1 MSSTRATDPDV
12 AIAAASSRY
21 TRRQWVT
28 LVVFSFAQFC
38 NAVCVSLQAPFYPS
52 EAEKKGATASQ
63 YGLVFGVFELTVF
76 LVSPIYGR
84 FMTRLGP
91 KLINNSGIFTVS
103 IMCIVFGFLDRIQDT
118 DTFIGFCFAVR
129 IVEAMG
135 NAAFITSAF
144 SIIAKE
150 FPKNVGAAFA
160 TMETFFGLGLIVGP
174 TVGGA
179 LYELG
184 GYTLPF
190 AAMGGVLLFAAII
203 TTCFLPSEGAEATP
217 EAQSS
222 RGHYFAALRLPSIFL
237 ACFAIISASISI
249 GFLQGVLE
257 PHLRPLSLSPVQ
269 MGLMFVLNGSTYALL
284 APFWGMMCDK
294 YLAPRT
300 LITFGAVVV
309 VIAFTFVGPMPFL
322 PMKLSL
328 SLCIV
333 SLIVHGI
340 GFGAVLVST
349 FAGAHRDA
357 LANGFPDDLSTYG
370 LVSGIWTS
378 TFALGCFIGPSA
390 GGFLTDYIGFEW
402 TTVLV
407 AGLHVLVAVSTGFY
421 QCCASP
427 PEAIFPAIHESLAC
441 TKDER
446 QTLLVPGRDD
456 EDSTYGS
463 AGSSREN
470 LGALP

>member
-1 MSSTRATDPDV
+1 M
-12 AIAAASSRY
+12 ASY
-21 TRRQWVT
+21 TRRQWLI

-52 EAEKKGATASQ
+52 EAERKGATASQ

-84 FMTRLGP
+84 FMTRWGP
-91 KLINNSGIFTVS
+91 KFINNAGIFTVS
-103 IMCIVFGFLDRIQDT
+103 VMCILFGFLDRINDT
-118 DTFIGFCFAVR
+118 NTFIGCSFAVR

-160 TMETFFGLGLIVGP
+160 TMETFFGVGLIVGP

-190 AAMGGVLLFAAII
+190 AAMGGVLLAAA
-203 TTCFLPSEGAEATP
+203 TATACFLPSEGAEASP
-217 EAQSS
+217 ESQTS
-222 RGHYFAALRLPSIFL
+222 RGNFFAAIKVPSISL
-237 ACFAIISASISI
+237 ACIAIISASISI
-249 GFLQGVLE
+249 GFLQATLE
-257 PHLRPLSLSPVQ
+257 PHLRPLSLTPVQ
-269 MGLMFVLNGSTYALL
+269 MGLMFILNGSTYALL

-294 YLAPRT
+294 YLSPRT

-309 VIAFTFVGPMPFL
+309 ALAFTFIGPMPFL

-328 SLCIV
+328 ALCIV
-333 SLIVHGI
+333 SLIIHGI

-357 LANGFPDDLSTYG
+357 LTHGFPDDLGTYG

-390 GGFLTDYIGFEW
+390 GGVLMDYIGFAW
-402 TTVLV
+402 STVIV
-407 AGLHVLVAVSTGFY
+407 AALHVLVAVTTGFY
-421 QCCASP
+421 HCCSSP
-427 PEAIFPAIHESLAC
+427 SETIYPPVHESLAH
-441 TKDER
+441 TKTE
-446 QTLLVPGRDD
+446 QQSLIVPGHDD
-456 EDSTYGS
+456 DDSTYGS

-470 LGALP
+470 LGTLP

>member
-1 MSSTRATDPDV
+1 MT
-12 AIAAASSRY
+12 RY
-21 TRRQWVT
+21 TKRQWVI
-28 LVVFSFAQFC
+28 LVVFSIAQFC

-52 EAEKKGATASQ
+52 EAERKGATASQ

-76 LVSPIYGR
+76 LVSPVYGR
-84 FMTRLGP
+84 FMTRWGP
-91 KLINNSGIFTVS
+91 KFINNAGIFTVS
-103 IMCIVFGFLDRIQDT
+103 VMCILFGFLDRIDDT
-118 DTFIGFCFAVR
+118 NTFIGFSFAVR

-160 TMETFFGLGLIVGP
+160 SMETFFGLGLIVGP

-190 AAMGGVLLFAAII
+190 AAMGGVLLVAATI
-203 TTCFLPSEGAEATP
+203 TTCCLPSEGAEAST
-217 EAQSS
+217 ESQAS
-222 RGHYFAALRLPSIFL
+222 RGQFLAAIKIPSIFL
-237 ACFAIISASISI
+237 TCCAIISASISI
-249 GFLQGVLE
+249 GFLQATLE
-257 PHLRPLSLSPVQ
+257 PHLRSLDLTPVQ
-269 MGLMFVLNGSTYALL
+269 MGLMFILNGSTYALL

-294 YLAPRT
+294 YLSPRT
-300 LITFGAVVV
+300 LITFGATVVV
-309 VIAFTFVGPMPFL
+309 VSFTFIGPVPFL
-322 PMKLSL
+322 HLKLSL
-328 SLCIV
+328 ALCIV
-333 SLIVHGI
+333 SLIVHGV

-357 LANGFPDDLSTYG
+357 IANGFPDDLGTYG

-390 GGFLTDYIGFEW
+390 GGVLMDYVGFDW
-402 TTVLV
+402 STVIV
-407 AGLHVLVAVSTGFY
+407 AALHVLVALSTGLY
-421 QCCASP
+421 HCCGSP
-427 PEAIFPAIHESLAC
+427 PDAIFPPVHDSLSR
-441 TKDER
+441 TKTER
-446 QTLLVPGRDD
+446 QTLLAPGHDD
-456 EDSTYGS
+456 DDSTYGS

-470 LGALP
+470 LGTLP

>member
-1 MSSTRATDPDV
+1 MA
-12 AIAAASSRY
+12 Y
-21 TRRQWVT
+21 TRRQWLI

-38 NAVCVSLQAPFYPS
+38 NAVCVSLQAPFYPA
-52 EAEKKGATASQ
+52 EAERKGATASQ

-76 LVSPIYGR
+76 LVSPVYGR
-84 FMTRLGP
+84 FMTRWGP
-91 KLINNSGIFTVS
+91 KFINNAGIFTVS
-103 IMCIVFGFLDRIQDT
+103 VMCILFGFLDRIDDT
-118 DTFIGFCFAVR
+118 DAFIGCSFAVR

-150 FPKNVGAAFA
+150 FPKNVGSAFA
-160 TMETFFGLGLIVGP
+160 SMETFFGVGLIVGP

-190 AAMGGVLLFAAII
+190 AAMGGVLLGAATV
-203 TTCFLPSEGAEATP
+203 TTCLLPSEGAEASTESQASP
-217 EAQSS
+217 
-222 RGHYFAALRLPSIFL
+222 GHFFAAIKLPSIAL
-237 ACFAIISASISI
+237 GCLAIICASISI
-249 GFLQGVLE
+249 GFLQATLE
-257 PHLRPLSLSPVQ
+257 PHLRPLELTPVQ
-269 MGLMFVLNGSTYALL
+269 MGLMFILNGSTYALL
-284 APFWGMMCDK
+284 APFWGKMCDR
-294 YLAPRT
+294 YLSPRT

-309 VIAFTFVGPMPFL
+309 AIAFTFIGPMPFVPL
-322 PMKLSL
+322 ELSL
-328 SLCIV
+328 PLCIV

-357 LANGFPDDLSTYG
+357 LAHGFPDDLSTYG

-390 GGFLTDYIGFEW
+390 GGVLVDYIGFPW
-402 TTVLV
+402 TTVIV
-407 AGLHVLVAVSTGFY
+407 MALHVLVALSTGLY
-421 QCCASP
+421 HCCASP
-427 PEAIFPAIHESLAC
+427 PDAVYPPVHDSLARS
-441 TKDER
+441 KDER
-446 QTLLVPGRDD
+446 QSLLVPGHDD
-456 EDSTYGS
+456 DDSTYGS

-470 LGALP
+470 LGTLP

>member
-1 MSSTRATDPDV
+1 MSSPKPAEPDV
-12 AIAAASSRY
+12 AAASGKYS
-21 TRRQWVT
+21 RRQWVT
-28 LVVFSFAQFC
+28 LVVFSLAQFC
-38 NAVCVSLQAPFYPS
+38 NAVCVSLQAPFYPG

-91 KLINNSGIFTVS
+91 KLINNAGIFIVS
-103 IMCIVFGFLDRIQDT
+103 VMCIVFGFLDRIKNS
-118 DTFIGFCFAVR
+118 DTFIGFSFAVR

-179 LYELG
+179 LYEVG

-190 AAMGGVLLFAAII
+190 AAMGGVLLGAAII

-217 EAQSS
+217 EAQAG
-222 RGHYFAALRLPSIFL
+222 RGQFFAALRLPSIFL

-249 GFLQGVLE
+249 GFLQATLE
-257 PHLRPLSLSPVQ
+257 PHLRSLKLSPVQ
-269 MGLMFVLNGSTYALL
+269 MGLMFILNGSTYALL

-309 VIAFTFVGPMPFL
+309 VLSFTFVGPMPFL
-322 PMKLSL
+322 PIKLSL
-328 SLCIV
+328 PLCIV
-333 SLIVHGI
+333 SLIIHGI

-357 LANGFPDDLSTYG
+357 LAHGFPDDLGTYG

-390 GGFLTDYIGFEW
+390 GGVLMDYIGFDW

-407 AGLHVLVAVSTGFY
+407 AALHVMVALSTGIY
-421 QCCASP
+421 HCCATP
-427 PEAIFPAIHESLAC
+427 PQVTYPAIHDSLARD
-441 TKDER
+441 KDER

-456 EDSTYGS
+456 DDSTYGS

-470 LGALP
+470 LGTLP

>member
-1 MSSTRATDPDV
+1 MGKYS
-12 AIAAASSRY
+12 
-21 TRRQWVT
+21 RRQWVI

-52 EAEKKGATASQ
+52 EAERKGATASQ

-76 LVSPIYGR
+76 LVSPVYGR
-84 FMTRLGP
+84 FMTRWGP
-91 KLINNSGIFTVS
+91 KFINNAGIFTVS
-103 IMCIVFGFLDRIQDT
+103 VMCILFGFLDRINDT
-118 DTFIGFCFAVR
+118 NSFIGCSFAVR

-160 TMETFFGLGLIVGP
+160 TMETFFGVGLIVGP

-190 AAMGGVLLFAAII
+190 AAMGGVLLAAAVV
-203 TTCFLPSEGAEATP
+203 TACFLPSEGAEAST
-217 EAQSS
+217 ESQTS
-222 RGHYFAALRLPSIFL
+222 RGQFFAAIRLPSIFL
-237 ACFAIISASISI
+237 SCIAIISASISI
-249 GFLQGVLE
+249 GFLQATLE
-257 PHLRPLSLSPVQ
+257 PHLRPLGLTPVQ
-269 MGLMFVLNGSTYALL
+269 MGLMFILNGSTYALL

-300 LITFGAVVV
+300 LITFGAAVVAV
-309 VIAFTFVGPMPFL
+309 AFFFIGPMPFL
-322 PMKLSL
+322 PFKLSL
-328 SLCIV
+328 ALCIV
-333 SLIVHGI
+333 SLVVHGV

-357 LANGFPDDLSTYG
+357 LAHGFPDDLSTYG

-390 GGFLTDYIGFEW
+390 GGVLMDYIGFAW
-402 TTVLV
+402 SSVIV
-407 AGLHVLVAVSTGFY
+407 AALHVVVAVSAGFFH
-421 QCCASP
+421 CCGNHPDDVLYPSV
-427 PEAIFPAIHESLAC
+427 HDSLAR
-441 TKDER
+441 TKSE
-446 QTLLVPGRDD
+446 QTNLITPGHDD
-456 EDSTYGS
+456 HDSTYGS

-470 LGALP
+470 LGTLP